1 LNYQIKTKQM
11 NNPFQR
17 PQAGAYK
24 PYLVSALTIIGRTT
38 EANEFAI
45 GNMKLAIVSSITGG
59 VKLFPELNEVCANAL
74 NALSDVDETIRYY
87 FWGLSNGQFV
97 VASSNGAY
105 VYDPTDTKAVEFVKE
120 QVELSDNEVIQ
131 PYFN

>member
-1 LNYQIKTKQM
+1 M
-11 NNPFQR
+11 NNPFSR

-24 PYLVSALTIIGRTT
+24 PYLVEALNKIGRTT
-38 EANEFAI
+38 EANEFSN
-45 GNMKLAIVSSITGG
+45 GSMKLAIANTITGG

-74 NALSDVDETIRYY
+74 NEIEVNDIVRYY

-105 VYDPTDTKAVEFVKE
+105 VYDPTDTKAVEYVKE
-120 QVELSDNEVIQ
+120 QIELSDNEIIQ
-131 PYFN
+131 PFFSN

>member
-1 LNYQIKTKQM
+1 M
-11 NNPFQR
+11 NNPFSR

-24 PYLVSALTIIGRTT
+24 PFMVEALNKIGRTT
-38 EANEFAI
+38 EANEFNN

-59 VKLFPELNEVCANAL
+59 VRLFPELNEVCANAL
-74 NALSDVDETIRYY
+74 NELDPNDTIRYY
-87 FWGLSNGQFV
+87 FWGLSNGQFA

-105 VYDPTDTKAVEFVKE
+105 VYDPTDIKAVEYVKE

-131 PYFN
+131 PFFTN

>member
-1 LNYQIKTKQM
+1 M
-11 NNPFQR
+11 NNPYNRQ
-17 PQAGAYK
+17 PSGAYK
-24 PYLVSALTIIGRTT
+24 AYLVEALNKVGRTT
-38 EANEFAI
+38 EANEFAN
-45 GNMKLAIVSSITGG
+45 GNMKLAIASSITGG
-59 VKLFPELNEVCANAL
+59 VKLFPELDIVCASAL
-74 NALSDVDETIRYY
+74 NVLDDFNEGVKYY
-87 FWGLSNGQFV
+87 SWGLTNGQFV

>member
-1 LNYQIKTKQM
+1 M
-11 NNPFQR
+11 NNPFSR

-24 PYLVSALTIIGRTT
+24 PFMVEALNKSGRTT
-38 EANEFAI
+38 EANEFNN

-74 NALSDVDETIRYY
+74 NELEPNDTIRYY
-87 FWGLSNGQFV
+87 FWGLSNGQFA

-105 VYDPTDTKAVEFVKE
+105 VYDPTDIKAVEYVKE

-131 PYFN
+131 PFFTN

>member
-1 LNYQIKTKQM
+1 M
-11 NNPFQR
+11 NNPFSR

-24 PYLVSALTIIGRTT
+24 PYLVEALNKIGRTT
-38 EANEFAI
+38 EANEFNN
-45 GNMKLAIVSSITGG
+45 GSMKLAIANTITGG

-74 NALSDVDETIRYY
+74 NEIEANDIVRYY

-105 VYDPTDTKAVEFVKE
+105 VYDPTDTKAVEYVKE
-120 QVELSDNEVIQ
+120 QIELSDNEIIQ
-131 PYFN
+131 PFFSN

>member
-1 LNYQIKTKQM
+1 M
-11 NNPFQR
+11 NNPFSR

-38 EANEFAI
+38 EANEFAN

-74 NALSDVDETIRYY
+74 NELEPNETIRYY
-87 FWGLSNGQFV
+87 FWGLSNGQFAV
-97 VASSNGAY
+97 DSSNGAY
-105 VYDPTDTKAVEFVKE
+105 FYDPTDVKAVEYVKE

-131 PYFN
+131 PYFTN

>member
-1 LNYQIKTKQM
+1 M
-11 NNPFQR
+11 NNPFSR

-24 PYLVSALTIIGRTT
+24 PFMVEALNKIGRTT
-38 EANEFAI
+38 EANEFNN

-74 NALSDVDETIRYY
+74 NELEPNDTIRYY
-87 FWGLSNGQFV
+87 FWGLSNGQFA

-105 VYDPTDTKAVEFVKE
+105 VYDPTDIKAVEYVKE

-131 PYFN
+131 PFFTN

>member
-1 LNYQIKTKQM
+1 M
-11 NNPFQR
+11 NNPFSR

-24 PYLVSALTIIGRTT
+24 PFMVEALNKIGRTT
-38 EANEFAI
+38 EANEFNN
-45 GNMKLAIVSSITGG
+45 GNMKLAIVLSITGG

-74 NALSDVDETIRYY
+74 NELEPNDTIRYY
-87 FWGLSNGQFV
+87 FWGLSNGQFA

-105 VYDPTDTKAVEFVKE
+105 VYDPTDIKAVEYVKE

-131 PYFN
+131 PFFTN

>member
-1 LNYQIKTKQM
+1 M
-11 NNPFQR
+11 NNPFSR

-24 PYLVSALTIIGRTT
+24 PYLVEALNKIGRTT
-38 EANEFAI
+38 EANEFNN
-45 GNMKLAIVSSITGG
+45 GSMKLAIANTITGG

-74 NALSDVDETIRYY
+74 NEIEVNDIVRYY

-105 VYDPTDTKAVEFVKE
+105 VYDPTDTKAVEYVKE
-120 QVELSDNEVIQ
+120 QIELSDNEIIQ
-131 PYFN
+131 PFFSN

>member
-1 LNYQIKTKQM
+1 M
-11 NNPFQR
+11 NNPFSR

-38 EANEFAI
+38 EANEFAN

-59 VKLFPELNEVCANAL
+59 VRLFHELNEVCANAL
-74 NALSDVDETIRYY
+74 NELEPNDTIRYY
-87 FWGLSNGQFV
+87 FWGLMNGQFA

-105 VYDPTDTKAVEFVKE
+105 VYDPTDVKAVEYVKE
-120 QVELSDNEVIQ
+120 QVELSGNEVIQ
-131 PYFN
+131 PYFTN

>member
-1 LNYQIKTKQM
+1 M
-11 NNPFQR
+11 NNPFSR

-24 PYLVSALTIIGRTT
+24 PFMVEALNKIGRTT
-38 EANEFAI
+38 EANEFNN

-74 NALSDVDETIRYY
+74 NELEPNDTIRYY
-87 FWGLSNGQFV
+87 FWGLSNGQFA

-105 VYDPTDTKAVEFVKE
+105 VYDPTDIKAVEYVKE
-120 QVELSDNEVIQ
+120 QVELSDNEIIQ
-131 PYFN
+131 PFFSN

>member
-1 LNYQIKTKQM
+1 M
-11 NNPFQR
+11 NNPFSR

-24 PYLVSALTIIGRTT
+24 PFMVEALNKIGRTT
-38 EANEFAI
+38 EANEFNN

-74 NALSDVDETIRYY
+74 NELEPNDTIRYY
-87 FWGLSNGQFV
+87 FWGLSNGQFA

-105 VYDPTDTKAVEFVKE
+105 VYDPTDIKAVEYVKE

-131 PYFN
+131 PFFTK